1 MKLAPA
7 QLSKHLQGALA
18 PVYIVSGDD
27 PLQCQEACDAI
38 RAAARQQGFDER
50 QVFSADSSFDWGTLL
65 QAGASMSLF
74 AERRLLELRLPSGK
88 PGDKGAAAL
97 LEYCGRPAEDTLLLI
112 SLPKLDGSAQKTK
125 WGKALVEGP
134 QTQFVQIWPV
144 DASQLPQWIRQ
155 RLSQAGLAATP
166 DAIELI
172 AARVE
177 GNLLAAAQEI
187 EKLKLMADVGQITVE
202 TVQAAVA
209 DSARFDV
216 FGLTDAILNGEAAHA
231 LRMLEGLRGEGVE
244 PPVILWALSRE
255 LRVLANLALQFSQGI
270 PLDKA
275 FSQARPPIW
284 DKRKP
289 LMSKALQRHSAR
301 RWGQL
306 LMDAQHIDAQIK
318 GQAAGSVWS
327 SLSRLALLMAG
338 QRLAL
343 PSE

>member
-7 QLSKHLQGALA
+7 QLGKHLQGALA
-18 PVYIVSGDD
+18 PVYIISGDD
-27 PLQCQEACDAI
+27 PLLCQEAADAI
-38 RAAARQQGFDER
+38 RSAARQQGFDER
-50 QVFSADSSFDWGTLL
+50 QVFAADASFDWGTLL

-74 AERRLLELRLPSGK
+74 AEKRLLELRLPSGK

-97 LEYCGRPAEDTLLLI
+97 IEYCSRPAEDTLLLI

-125 WGKALVEGP
+125 WGKALVEGQ

-144 DASQLPQWIRQ
+144 DANQLPSWIRQ
-155 RLSQAGLAATP
+155 RLSQAGLAASQ
-166 DAIELI
+166 DAVELI

-187 EKLKLMADVGQITVE
+187 EKLKLMAEGGQITVE

-231 LRMLEGLRGEGVE
+231 LRILEGLRGEGVE
-244 PPVILWALSRE
+244 PPVILWALARE
-255 LRVLANLALQFSQGI
+255 LRLLANISLQYSQGT

-275 FSQARPPIW
+275 FSQSKPPVW

-289 LMSKALQRHSAR
+289 LMSKALQRYSAQ
-301 RWGQL
+301 RWAQL
-306 LMDAQHIDAQIK
+306 LLEAQRIDAQIK
-318 GQAAGSVWS
+318 GQAAGSPWM

-338 QRLAL
+338 QRLSL
-343 PSE
+343 PAE